1 MEYEYSR
8 RVYRHPI
15 VADIEVTDVQ
25 SGMQT
30 RVQTKDLT
38 LFGCSV
44 VTMNLFPKGTSVK
57 VKVIHKGQELAAIG
71 KVVYARPDIGMG
83 IAFTNVDPKHERIIE
98 GWIAE
103 LESISVQRQ

>member
-8 RVYRHPI
+8 RVHRHPI
-15 VADIEVTDVQ
+15 IADIEVTDVQ

-30 RVQTKDLT
+30 RVHTKDLT

-44 VTMNLFPKGTSVK
+44 VALNLFPKGTSVK
-57 VKVIHKGQELAAIG
+57 IKLIHKGQELTALG

-83 IAFTNVDPKHERIIE
+83 IAFTTVDPKHERIIE

-103 LESISVQRQ
+103 LENISVQRE